1 MATWRD
7 GAAYAPETRPDGF
20 ATPAAEPLPEGEP
33 YRANTPGAVDRPQ
46 DLVGAT
52 QPPLDSLGAAVPSSR
67 DPRTAF
73 EVTSA
78 ALTAPHTVDGARDP
92 RRPFANYSPTTSPDA
107 PPSGPPL
114 PGPPPSAPP
123 PPYPAPG
130 GPPQPGTQLVPAPRR
145 GASPGPTVPIQSY
158 PPPTAPVPPQDP
170 ARFPQAPGPQRGP
183 VPYQGPQRPAVEPT
197 QRRLAQIA
205 GALGLAGFLFGFAA
219 PFLLIAAGVLGVRT
233 SRLSGIAGWLAIS
246 TGVTFLLWQWIT
258 QTLGENNLLAGLA
271 SLIYAFIFF
280 ISAAKRV

>member
-20 ATPAAEPLPEGEP
+20 ASPAADPLPEGEP
-33 YRANTPGAVDRPQ
+33 YRADTPGAIERPQ
-46 DLVGAT
+46 DLVGSA
-52 QPPLDSLGAAVPSSR
+52 QPPLDALGEAAPSAR
-67 DPRTAF
+67 DPRDAF
-73 EVTSA
+73 EVSSA

-92 RRPFANYSPTTSPDA
+92 RQPFADYSPTLSPEG
-107 PPSGPPL
+107 PPRGSPL
-114 PGPPPSAPP
+114 PGPPPS
-123 PPYPAPG
+123 G
-130 GPPQPGTQLVPAPRR
+130 
-145 GASPGPTVPIQSY
+145 SIQNY
-158 PPPTAPVPPQDP
+158 PPPQAPVAQPQQGP
-170 ARFPQAPGPQRGP
+170 APYPQGHPPQRGP
-183 VPYQGPQRPAVEPT
+183 IAYQGPQRAAVEPA

-233 SRLSGIAGWLAIS
+233 SRLSGAAGWLAIS

-258 QTLGENNLLAGLA
+258 QTLGEGNLLAGLA
-271 SLIYAFIFF
+271 SLIYAFVFF